1 MRGDARRSV
10 LRRHCRSGTC
20 SAAELRV
27 CRLTARAAAETAAEA
42 AEVRLVDQLAE
53 LRQVRK
59 N

>member
-1 MRGDARRSV
+1 M

-27 CRLTARAAAETAAEA
+27 CRLTARAAAEAAAEA